1 MTHGRFIDRLASG
14 PHFPRQQGGRFT
26 ALGVLAAAVLVASCG
41 VTETRQWSQR
51 SGFSSHSLTW
61 VKASGDQ
68 TEGRLSLVEHL
79 VPPGSASSWHVHHT
93 EDESFYVV
101 GGRIAVLW
109 KAIKWVSLNDGGF
122 ASGPKGVP
130 RAFRV
135 EGDRPARIL
144 LLTNGPDFADF
155 AREASDPVLTGGL
168 LQPAPPDVGRLKA
181 AAEKHGIEILGPP
194 PIAALRPKRN

>member
-41 VTETRQWSQR
+41 VTGTRQWSQR

-79 VPPGSASSWHVHHT
+79 VPPGSASHGMFITLRMNLST
-93 EDESFYVV
+93 SSPDESQWF
-101 GGRIAVLW
+101 GRP
-109 KAIKWVSLNDGGF
+109 SM
-122 ASGPKGVP
+122 GV
-130 RAFRV
+130 A
-135 EGDRPARIL
+135 
-144 LLTNGPDFADF
+144 
-155 AREASDPVLTGGL
+155 
-168 LQPAPPDVGRLKA
+168 Q
-181 AAEKHGIEILGPP
+181 
-194 PIAALRPKRN
+194 